1 MALGAS
7 RTFHTAPVT
16 DRGKDS
22 LWRTSFSTEP

>member
-7 RTFHTAPVT
+7 GMFHTAPVT

-22 LWRTSFSTEP
+22 LCRTSTER